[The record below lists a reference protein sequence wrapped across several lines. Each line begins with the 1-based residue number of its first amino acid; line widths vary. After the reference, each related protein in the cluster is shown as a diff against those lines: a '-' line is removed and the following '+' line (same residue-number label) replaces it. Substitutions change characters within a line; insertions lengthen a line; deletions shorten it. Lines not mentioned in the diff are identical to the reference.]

1 MHKALTSRVKR
12 FTPYKE
18 SNRSSG
24 KSDLSP
30 EERRV
35 SLQREACLEGER
47 FSFPLVVG
55 GSSMSGRAK
64 GRVKWFNDNKGYGFI
79 EQENGADVFVH
90 YSAIQGEGY
99 RSLTEG
105 QAVEFDVTEGAKGL
119 QATNVTKV

>member
-1 MHKALTSRVKR
+1 
-12 FTPYKE
+12 
-18 SNRSSG
+18 
-24 KSDLSP
+24 
-30 EERRV
+30 
-35 SLQREACLEGER
+35 
-47 FSFPLVVG
+47 
-55 GSSMSGRAK
+55 MSGRAK